1 MSKSKGNVIDPMEI
15 IDEYGADAMR
25 LALAAVTTDASI
37 IELDL
42 RRFEEFRHFIN
53 KIWNGARFVLTKLTP
68 EEAPETCLNAE
79 DLYACTFDTLSL
91 EDRWILSR
99 FSKATA
105 KVIQSLEKYAFD
117 KAATAVYE
125 FFWNEF
131 CAFYIE
137 MSKSALSSSAP
148 KDTRTAKQ
156 ALCLSLLI
164 DTIKLLH
171 PFTPYITDELFLIM
185 KERFGMFKPEKCR
198 SPRLRDSL
206 ASLAGEV
213 IAEASYPVQREA
225 DESPDAEAQFEQL
238 QQVLQAVRAI
248 RGEMKIA
255 PSIANDL
262 YVIGPALSP
271 ARKLIQ
277 DNERLLRSLL
287 KLHTV
292 EYVEEAPSTIPL
304 ASRARICDLELVI
317 PLPMEMREQ
326 ETARL
331 HKAIEKL
338 KTSVERTQGQFDKLI
353 SSGKAPTEVLEKL
366 RLLID
371 QQRRELD
378 ALGQQLRLLS

>member
-1 MSKSKGNVIDPMEI
+1 MQDPDVLDTWFSSALWPLSTLGWPEATPELEKFYPTSTLITGHDIIFFWVARMMMMGHFALGKPPFHQTFLHGLIYGKSYWRHDPKVGVVYVTPEEKKTFDLGKTPIPSDVQSRWEKMSKSKGNVIDPMEI

-213 IAEASYPVQREA
+213 IAEA
-225 DESPDAEAQFEQL
+225 
-238 QQVLQAVRAI
+238 
-248 RGEMKIA
+248 
-255 PSIANDL
+255 
-262 YVIGPALSP
+262 
-271 ARKLIQ
+271 
-277 DNERLLRSLL
+277 
-287 KLHTV
+287 
-292 EYVEEAPSTIPL
+292 
-304 ASRARICDLELVI
+304 C
-317 PLPMEMREQ
+317 
-326 ETARL
+326 
-331 HKAIEKL
+331 
-338 KTSVERTQGQFDKLI
+338 
-353 SSGKAPTEVLEKL
+353 
-366 RLLID
+366 
-371 QQRRELD
+371 
-378 ALGQQLRLLS
+378 